1 MKRKKLSMRG
11 SRKLFTKTAK
21 YVKPINFK
29 AEPAR
34 GGFRL

>member
-1 MKRKKLSMRG
+1 MKRKKLTMAG
-11 SRKLFTKTAK
+11 SRKLFTKTAM
-21 YVKPINFK
+21 YTNPINLK